1 MKIAIITITDDA
13 QVLAFRLAVR
23 LEDDP
28 TVINV
33 SIFHKNVKNAL
44 EVAFR
49 EYDCI
54 ICIMAAGIVV
64 RNICGLIKNKLEDPA
79 VIVID
84 DAGKYVI
91 SLLSGHFGGA
101 NSFAVKTAE
110 IIGAEPVITTAT
122 DVHGKIG
129 IDAIAGKYFL
139 DIDDP
144 GRIKGINNALLE
156 DKAPDLY
163 IPERFNFIFDDPLI
177 RSSYNEYKSVDD
189 HLKAVFEDNEII
201 LKPKKLIAGI
211 GARKG
216 VSRSMVQK
224 AIESMIY
231 QLDLSIERIDAI
243 STAEIKQHES
253 GIIETALKLDL
264 PLEIVSMDKIEN
276 FNDPQCLKSDFVK
289 DKFGVYGISEPS
301 ALITAGKGSKLIFR
315 KTAFNGVTVALAVSS
330 S

>member
-28 TVINV
+28 TVITV

-44 EVAFR
+44 EIAFK

-64 RNICGLIKNKLEDPA
+64 RNICGLIKNKIEDPA
-79 VIVID
+79 VIVMD
-84 DAGKYVI
+84 DAGKHVI
-91 SLLSGHFGGA
+91 SLLYGHFGGA
-101 NSFAVKTAE
+101 NNM
-110 IIGAEPVITTAT
+110 IGAQPVKTTAT
-122 DVHGKIG
+122 DLHGKIG
-129 IDAIAGKYFL
+129 IDTIAGKYFL
-139 DIDDP
+139 YIDDP

-156 DKAPDLY
+156 DKNPDLY

-201 LKPKKLIAGI
+201 LKPKKLVVGI

-216 VSRSMVQK
+216 VSQTMVQK
-224 AIESMIY
+224 AIESMIN

-243 STAEIKQHES
+243 STAEIKRHES
-253 GIIETALKLDL
+253 GIIETALKLNL
-264 PLEIVSMDKIEN
+264 SLEIVSMDKIEN
-276 FNDPQCLKSDFVK
+276 FNDPQCSKSDFVK
-289 DKFGVYGISEPS
+289 NKFGVYGISEPS
-301 ALITAGKGSKLIFR
+301 ALIAAGKGSKLIFR
-315 KTAFNGVTVALAVSS
+315 KTAFNGVTVALAASS
-330 S
+330 N